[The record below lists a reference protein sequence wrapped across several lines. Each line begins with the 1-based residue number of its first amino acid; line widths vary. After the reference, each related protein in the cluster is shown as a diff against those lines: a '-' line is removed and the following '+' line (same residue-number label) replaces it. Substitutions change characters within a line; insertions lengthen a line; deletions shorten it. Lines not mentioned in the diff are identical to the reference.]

1 MSGMSKILIVDDD
14 SSFVYRLSEVLAA
27 YGQFEVLTVTERGEE
42 ITALEKQA
50 ISIVIVDIDADCI
63 DGYDFLSR
71 MSTEYAHV
79 QCVVMTRTEH
89 HEIREIAECSH
100 IDSLFL
106 YLSKPVN
113 LKKIGGVIL
122 EALFRQDEN
131 NFAQGISSCKIMY
144 LFKAEKKTA
153 RLYVQFGNKKQGILD
168 IEDGQLIN
176 AYCENKEGVEAALE
190 ILNWPPLGFTIAE
203 LTDKNRVLRITADD
217 LKTIQARV
225 RLHSEPTPQEGNNL
239 FGSYG
244 SDDKIKLFIIDDSR
258 MMRRVIANIF
268 EDDETV
274 EVIGEAS
281 NGEEAL
287 QIMPQ
292 LKPDVV
298 TLDVQMPVMD
308 GLTSL
313 KHMMIQVPTPTVMLS
328 AYTREGSVVTYDAL
342 KYGAVDFV
350 AKPAKTG
357 GLDLREQT
365 REISKKVHLAAAVEI
380 EALKYIR
387 AIPKGKDT
395 VYPDRINCETLV
407 AIGAA
412 EGGYG
417 ALLKVIPHLSREV
430 SAAYFVILYANPE
443 YVDSFVDYLDG
454 YCPLSVQRA
463 QHNGVVEGGICYLAS
478 GSEYL
483 TIHESDQGLV
493 QHLSAAP
500 FASQRG
506 SVNMLMFSVAE
517 VKQVGSLGIVL
528 SGLGG
533 DGAEGLAEILRTGG
547 RGIIQEPSSSLY
559 KEMPQCS
566 MKNCRTAQ
574 LINDIEIASA
584 ISNLLVDN

>member
-14 SSFVYRLSEVLAA
+14 SSFVYQLSEVLVS
-27 YGQFEVLTVTERGEE
+27 YGQFEVLTATSRGEE
-42 ITALEKQA
+42 IAALEKQA
-50 ISIVIVDIDADCI
+50 ISIVVVDIDAGCI
-63 DGYDFLSR
+63 DGYAFLAR
-71 MSTEYAHV
+71 MSTEFPHV

-89 HEIREIAECSH
+89 REIRKISECLH
-100 IDSLFL
+100 RDSLFIYL
-106 YLSKPVN
+106 YKPAN
-113 LKKIGGVIL
+113 LKRIGGAIL
-122 EALFRQDEN
+122 EALHRQDEN
-131 NFAQGISSCKIMY
+131 DFAQGISPCKVLY

-153 RLYVQFGNKKQGILD
+153 RLYVKFGIKKQGILD
-168 IEDGQLIN
+168 IDQGLLIN
-176 AYCENKEGVEAALE
+176 AYCENMEGEEAALE
-190 ILNWPPLGFTIAE
+190 ILSWPPLGFILAE
-203 LTDKNRVLRITADD
+203 LTGKNRVQNITPEELSA
-217 LKTIQARV
+217 IQV
-225 RLHSEPTPQEGNNL
+225 KVQLQSEDVPPEHHNL
-239 FGSYG
+239 FGG
-244 SDDKIKLFIIDDSR
+244 QGAGGRIKLFIIDDSR
-258 MMRRVIANIF
+258 MMRKVIARIF
-268 EDDETV
+268 EDDDTV

-365 REISKKVHLAAAVEI
+365 REISKKVHLAAAVEL

-387 AIPKGKDT
+387 AIPKDKGSE
-395 VYPDRINCETLV
+395 PLQLNCETLV

-417 ALLKVIPHLSREV
+417 ALLKVIPHLSRKV
-430 SAAYFVILYANPE
+430 AAAYFVILYARPE
-443 YVDSFVDYLDG
+443 HVDSFVDYLDD
-454 YCPLSVQRA
+454 YCPLRVQRA
-463 QHNGVVEGGICYLAS
+463 QHNGTVEGGVCYLAS

-483 TIHESDQGLV
+483 TIHETDDALV

-506 SVNMLMFSVAE
+506 SVNMLMFSIAE
-517 VKQVGSLGIVL
+517 VRKAASLGIVL
-528 SGLGG
+528 SGLGS
-533 DGAEGLAEILRTGG
+533 DGAEGLAEILRVGG
-547 RGIIQEPSSSLY
+547 KGIIQDPTSSLY

-566 MKNCRTAQ
+566 RENCRTAQ
-574 LINDIEIASA
+574 IINDIEIPAA
-584 ISNLLVDN
+584 ISTLLTYD